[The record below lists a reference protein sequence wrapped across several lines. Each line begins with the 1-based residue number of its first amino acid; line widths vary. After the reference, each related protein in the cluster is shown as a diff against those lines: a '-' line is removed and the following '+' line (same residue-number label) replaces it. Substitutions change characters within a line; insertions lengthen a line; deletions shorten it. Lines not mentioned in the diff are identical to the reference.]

1 MQARDK
7 AALPVGPQ
15 AQIQLQLEVDCA
27 TGSFEQPD
35 STGGSLDTETVP
47 MTVSMGQLSESVVR
61 FKFDVNLVF
70 NLRLTINFK
79 LKLDSESRL
88 AALAAST

>member
-1 MQARDK
+1 
-7 AALPVGPQ
+7 
-15 AQIQLQLEVDCA
+15 
-27 TGSFEQPD
+27 
-35 STGGSLDTETVP
+35 
-47 MTVSMGQLSESVVR
+47 MTASMGQLPESVVR

-70 NLRLTINFK
+70 NVRLTINFK

>member
-1 MQARDK
+1 
-7 AALPVGPQ
+7 
-15 AQIQLQLEVDCA
+15 
-27 TGSFEQPD
+27 
-35 STGGSLDTETVP
+35 
-47 MTVSMGQLSESVVR
+47 MTASMGQLSESVVR

-70 NLRLTINFK
+70 NLNVRLTINFK

>member
-1 MQARDK
+1 
-7 AALPVGPQ
+7 
-15 AQIQLQLEVDCA
+15 
-27 TGSFEQPD
+27 
-35 STGGSLDTETVP
+35 
-47 MTVSMGQLSESVVR
+47 MTASMGQLSESVVR

>member
-1 MQARDK
+1 
-7 AALPVGPQ
+7 
-15 AQIQLQLEVDCA
+15 
-27 TGSFEQPD
+27 
-35 STGGSLDTETVP
+35 

-70 NLRLTINFK
+70 NLRLPVTINFK
-79 LKLDSESRL
+79 MKLDSESRL

>member
-1 MQARDK
+1 
-7 AALPVGPQ
+7 
-15 AQIQLQLEVDCA
+15 
-27 TGSFEQPD
+27 
-35 STGGSLDTETVP
+35 

-70 NLRLTINFK
+70 NVRLTINFK

-88 AALAAST
+88 AALPVAAST